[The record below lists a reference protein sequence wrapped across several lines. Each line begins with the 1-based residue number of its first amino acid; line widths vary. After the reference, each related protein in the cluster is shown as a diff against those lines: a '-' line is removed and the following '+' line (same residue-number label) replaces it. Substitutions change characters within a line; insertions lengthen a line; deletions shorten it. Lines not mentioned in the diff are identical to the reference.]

1 MEETSIRTGDRRLL
15 GPAEVSEDH
24 WSSDI
29 LVSFPITWEAE
40 TWKWR
45 QRMRSWSCPVAP
57 QTCWCSRGLSRQ
69 ALKAAQVFPHQE
81 NVSTAQGTKRDFNHL
96 KVSSW
101 KTFDLFLN
109 FWSRGN
115 RIWRTGLS
123 VGFFMIWT
131 KTNGKVSNSLKAF
144 KVLLYHL
151 LLWASDSPSWA
162 DSPELGLLC

>member
-1 MEETSIRTGDRRLL
+1 MLMEETSIRTGDRRLL

-24 WSSDI
+24 SDI

-40 TWKWR
+40 TWKWP
-45 QRMRSWSCPVAP
+45 QRMRSWSCTVAP

-69 ALKAAQVFPHQE
+69 ALKAA
-81 NVSTAQGTKRDFNHL
+81 HL

-162 DSPELGLLC
+162 DSPLLGLLC